1 MENIPDFSNR
11 RSFPGTDGNPFDLV
25 LRKLEIVEKI
35 PSLLFMIVLYAL
47 ALVPT
52 FFRWPSEP
60 WWTFGLWLFLLGDW
74 ALIAQLTRA
83 GKSFG
88 PSHTPTLLLALL
100 RLPFAL
106 LPLPLAL
113 FFEAAGTLL
122 VVYAFWIEPHTIR
135 VTGQKL
141 RTPKLKRGAPI
152 RILHLGDLH
161 IERITGR
168 ERMLNR
174 LVKELKPDLILFT
187 GDILNLSYLED
198 PTAQE
203 QARQIMGEWQA
214 DCGVYAV
221 TGSPAVDRQDTFGEI
236 VDGLPLHWLR
246 GEEKTVEV
254 KGQNIHL
261 LGLTCTHKPFED
273 APQLEK
279 LTAEGGGGFT
289 ILLYHSPD
297 LAPNAAQTG
306 KVDLQLSGHT
316 HGGQVRLPLVGA
328 LFAGSL
334 YGKRFEAGRYQVG
347 PMTLYVTRGIGMEG
361 KAAPRVRFLC
371 PPEVILWEIEGTG

>member
-11 RSFPGTDGNPFDLV
+11 HSFPGLDDNPFDLI
-25 LRKLEIVEKI
+25 LRKLEFVEKI
-35 PSLLFMIVLYAL
+35 PSLLFMIVLFVL

-52 FFRWPSEP
+52 FFRWWSEP

-88 PSHTPTLLLALL
+88 PTHTPTLLLALM

-122 VVYAFWIEPHTIR
+122 VIYSFWVEPHTIR
-135 VTGQKL
+135 VTYQKL

-174 LVKELKPDLILFT
+174 LVKELKPDLIVFT

-203 QARQIMGEWQA
+203 QAHQIMGEWQA

-221 TGSPAVDRQDTFGEI
+221 TGSPAVDRLNIFSEI
-236 VDGLPLHWLR
+236 VEGLPLHWLR
-246 GEEKTVEV
+246 GEEKMVEV
-254 KGQNIHL
+254 KGQTIHL

-273 APQLEK
+273 APLLEK
-279 LTAEGGGGFT
+279 LTAESGGGFT

-297 LAPNAAQTG
+297 LAPNAAQNG

-316 HGGQVRLPLVGA
+316 HGGQVRLPLIGA

-334 YGKRFEAGRYQVG
+334 YGKRFEAGRYPVG
-347 PMTLYVTRGIGMEG
+347 PLTLYVTRGIGMEG
-361 KAAPRVRFLC
+361 KVAPRVRFLC
-371 PPEVILWEIEGTG
+371 PPEVIMWEIEGTG